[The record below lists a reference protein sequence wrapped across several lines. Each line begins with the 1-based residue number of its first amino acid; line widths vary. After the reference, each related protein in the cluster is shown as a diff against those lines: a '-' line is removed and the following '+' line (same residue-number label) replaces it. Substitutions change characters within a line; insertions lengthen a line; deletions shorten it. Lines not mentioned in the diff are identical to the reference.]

1 MTRKVETN
9 RPQMLKSHH
18 NNFPQFSF
26 FSTYIF
32 VNFIFLYVCLSLAKY
47 PSNQTKI
54 FRSFLLSHSVEL
66 QKANLTQE
74 QSGNGG
80 TNGTSAASLTN
91 NNSNVNA
98 ATNPPNGGG
107 NTTGPSSTDTAT
119 SAAALASAIPLAQ
132 LLSKPGALNALTSL
146 TALGGL
152 TDLLGGLTNLGP
164 PVQTTGVHRSKVFNA
179 RARPSNNAASNDM
192 NKLKERSKFNPY

>member
-1 MTRKVETN
+1 M
-9 RPQMLKSHH
+9 
-18 NNFPQFSF
+18 
-26 FSTYIF
+26 
-32 VNFIFLYVCLSLAKY
+32 
-47 PSNQTKI
+47 
-54 FRSFLLSHSVEL
+54 
-66 QKANLTQE
+66 TQE
-74 QSGNGG
+74 QSGNSA

-91 NNSNVNA
+91 NSNNVNA
-98 ATNPPNGGG
+98 PTNPPANGGA
-107 NTTGPSSTDTAT
+107 NTTGSTDAAT

-164 PVQTTGVHRSKVFNA
+164 PVQTTGVHRTKVFNA
-179 RARPSNNAASNDM
+179 RARPSNNTASNDM